1 MPFNAS
7 KKSPIRYFLVVFLV
21 LVLFVFA
28 FFQYLRNTSIKNLRT
43 NVAELIRLKEDYS
56 KIDSCIYIL
65 YKAENN
71 SRLFAVTADRAYI
84 RQFYA
89 QIQKISGFLDEL
101 KNREDRKAT
110 VNFKGLLY
118 QKKRQTENYL
128 KLRQLTDS
136 LEMGFLELGLLKA
149 EEPKFLMPSLKRPA
163 RTVVKMDTIKQ
174 EAAPKKKLFGRIADA
189 FSSKKKNE
197 GAVVITKTEVRS
209 EGADEIAD
217 QIKSYNDQQLKGIR
231 EYYRNLYNNSN
242 KLKDDEK
249 AILMLNDKLIA
260 QIIVLLNE
268 YKRNEIAFIAENKA
282 MLSNELQ
289 SQLKSLDGISIINSI
304 LLLSL
309 IVILL
314 YNIMKLFKHERILV
328 SLNKRAGQEMHSKS
342 RFLANMSHEIR
353 TPLNSIVG
361 FSEQLGKSKLEEE
374 QMSQVNAIR
383 SSSEMLLEVVNEIL
397 DFSKF
402 EVGKINFEHLSFV
415 PADEI
420 MEVFNSMNVLASNK
434 NIKLVNKVTFQNDIV
449 IAGDR
454 FRLKQVVMNL
464 LTNAIKFTTEGQ
476 VVLKVQFLM
485 DTKKQGT
492 LKVQVEDTG
501 IGMSKD
507 DLELIFDEFSQ
518 VYSPATAKQQGTGLG
533 LAICKKIVELQGG
546 KISVSSTVGK
556 GSVFSF
562 EIPYEIA
569 EKIKEVKT
577 EHKEPVTSG
586 LEGKRI
592 LLVDDNKM
600 NVLLAQTILKKWKL
614 EYDSAYDGKE
624 ALELFRKNHYDLVL
638 TDIQMPVMGGVEL
651 THEIRY
657 NNDLSKSGVPILG
670 ITAHVLQENRDAYLK
685 AGMNDLVLKPFL
697 EKELIDQISKY
708 I

>member
-1 MPFNAS
+1 
-7 KKSPIRYFLVVFLV
+7 
-21 LVLFVFA
+21 
-28 FFQYLRNTSIKNLRT
+28 
-43 NVAELIRLKEDYS
+43 
-56 KIDSCIYIL
+56 
-65 YKAENN
+65 
-71 SRLFAVTADRAYI
+71 
-84 RQFYA
+84 
-89 QIQKISGFLDEL
+89 
-101 KNREDRKAT
+101 
-110 VNFKGLLY
+110 
-118 QKKRQTENYL
+118 
-128 KLRQLTDS
+128 
-136 LEMGFLELGLLKA
+136 
-149 EEPKFLMPSLKRPA
+149 
-163 RTVVKMDTIKQ
+163 
-174 EAAPKKKLFGRIADA
+174 
-189 FSSKKKNE
+189 
-197 GAVVITKTEVRS
+197 
-209 EGADEIAD
+209 
-217 QIKSYNDQQLKGIR
+217 
-231 EYYRNLYNNSN
+231 
-242 KLKDDEK
+242 
-249 AILMLNDKLIA
+249 
-260 QIIVLLNE
+260 
-268 YKRNEIAFIAENKA
+268 
-282 MLSNELQ
+282 
-289 SQLKSLDGISIINSI
+289 
-304 LLLSL
+304 
-309 IVILL
+309 
-314 YNIMKLFKHERILV
+314 MKLFKHERILV